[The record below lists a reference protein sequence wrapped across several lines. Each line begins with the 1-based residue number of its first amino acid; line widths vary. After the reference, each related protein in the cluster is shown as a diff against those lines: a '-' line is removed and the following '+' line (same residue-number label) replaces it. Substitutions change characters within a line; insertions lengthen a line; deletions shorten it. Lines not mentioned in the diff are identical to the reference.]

1 MNISQ
6 ENPQILVASGGH
18 GGQTAATA
26 TVPDGSNLV
35 IENLNEFAAAG
46 VVSYCGSSIADFI
59 IREPRPL
66 AAA

>member
-1 MNISQ
+1 MNVSQ
-6 ENPQILVASGGH
+6 ENPQILLESGGC
-18 GGQTAATA
+18 GGLTAATA
-26 TVPDGSNLV
+26 PDYSNLV

>member
-6 ENPQILVASGGH
+6 ENPQSLAESGCR
-18 GGQTAATA
+18 GGGPSGTAP
-26 TVPDGSNLV
+26 VPGNLV

-59 IREPRPL
+59 IREPRPT

>member
-6 ENPQILVASGGH
+6 KNPQTLAESGCR
-18 GGQTAATA
+18 GGRPAAAATA
-26 TVPDGSNLV
+26 CHGNLV

-59 IREPRPL
+59 IREPRP
-66 AAA
+66 AVA

>member
-6 ENPQILVASGGH
+6 ENPQILVESGGC
-18 GGQTAATA
+18 GGQTAAIA
-26 TVPDGSNLV
+26 PDRSNLV

-59 IREPRPL
+59 IREPRPM

>member
-1 MNISQ
+1 MNVSQ
-6 ENPQILVASGGH
+6 EITQILLESGHRGGRTPAS
-18 GGQTAATA
+18 
-26 TVPDGSNLV
+26 VPDGSNLV

-59 IREPRPL
+59 IREPRPM

>member
-1 MNISQ
+1 MNVSQ
-6 ENPQILVASGGH
+6 ENPQILLESGGR
-18 GGQTAATA
+18 GGRTAA

>member
-1 MNISQ
+1 MNVSQ
-6 ENPQILVASGGH
+6 ENPQILLESGCR
-18 GGQTAATA
+18 GGRTAATA
-26 TVPDGSNLV
+26 PVHSNLV